1 MMEVGDRIKRLMDQ
15 ARVSEEFDNGI
26 LHDCGYRFN
35 QEEMENFIREVV
47 LDCARVSHFFYD
59 PKYTY
64 QARCGKEISYAIEE
78 KYGIK
83 F

>member
-1 MMEVGDRIKRLMDQ
+1 
-15 ARVSEEFDNGI
+15 
-26 LHDCGYRFN
+26 
-35 QEEMENFIREVV
+35 MENFIREVV